1 MIRSLAGRLFAA
13 IALCAASPANPAHG
27 QSERLFGNVEDSSLE
42 FQKFDNTYFV
52 ADRFASFD
60 AASGTG
66 TIEWKR
72 HRRRATY
79 SFLKVDTVLA
89 PDTQNEDF
97 PTEYDAAPITPFR
110 LDFVS
115 PRTVR
120 IRFNTSVDPVRDGP
134 SPMLVG
140 MPGKDRSWKI
150 EETAEAVTYR
160 SAFGSVRIVRNPI
173 AIEIRDV
180 SGKLLTSTQ
189 NKSMLSSFAA
199 PLPFSFIRRAGDFG
213 RQVAVPFQLGHDDG
227 VYGFGESFTRLNKRG
242 QRVDLVIRDAMG
254 VQTPVMYK
262 PVPMFVT
269 SAGYGMFVHSSAP
282 VSVDV
287 GRSYDQSNVVY
298 VNDLDFDLFVF
309 LGEPKDVVGEYT
321 ALTGRSPV
329 PPLWSFGFWMSR
341 ITYKSEDE
349 VREVAAKLREYRIP
363 TDVIHLD
370 TGWFEND
377 WRNDYRFS
385 KARFRDAAKMM
396 RDLKQDGFRIS
407 LWQLPYFGRK
417 NALYDEIVSKGL
429 AIRNAAGEAPDE
441 DAVLDFTNPETVKWY
456 QGKLASLLE
465 MGASVIKVD
474 FGEGAPM
481 SGVYANGKTG
491 RLEHNLYP
499 VRYNKA
505 AFDITKQVTGD
516 SIIWARAAWA
526 GSQRYP
532 LHWGGD
538 AENTDAA
545 MAAEL
550 RGGLS
555 FGLSGFTYWSHDA
568 GGFVNKAPRDLYR
581 RWMAMAVLTSHT
593 RAHGAPPR
601 EPWEYD
607 PALVEEFRRTIGLKY
622 ALMPY
627 VYAQSV
633 DSSAKG
639 YPVLRTLF
647 FEFPDDPTAWQ
658 VDDQY
663 MFGSDLLV
671 APLMKEGS
679 TGRKVHLPAG
689 DWIDYQSG
697 KAYRGG
703 AWHDIE
709 AGQVPIVLLVRNNAV
724 IPHVAVAQS
733 TKDIDWK
740 NVELRVFSTGG
751 GAATGRF
758 ALPNG
763 EARTLTVENGALKT
777 DPYSGAIKW
786 RVSSVGR

>member
-1 MIRSLAGRLFAA
+1 MKFTVRSLLAA
-13 IALCAASPANPAHG
+13 MAASLAVLGAPAGAETP
-27 QSERLFGNVEDSSLE
+27 RVFGHIEDSSLE
-42 FQKFDNTYFV
+42 FQKFDHTYFV
-52 ADRFASFD
+52 ADNFASFD

-79 SFLKVDTVLA
+79 SFLKVDMPLS
-89 PDTQNEDF
+89 PDVQNEDF
-97 PTEYDAAPITPFR
+97 PSEYDEHAVTPFR

-120 IRFNTSVDPVRDGP
+120 IRFSTSVDPIRDEPSLMLAGTPARDG
-134 SPMLVG
+134 
-140 MPGKDRSWKI
+140 SWKV
-150 EETAEAVTYR
+150 EETPEAVTYR

-173 AIEIRDV
+173 AIEIRDA

-199 PLPFSFIRRAGDFG
+199 PLPFSFIRRASDFG

-227 VYGFGESFTRLNKRG
+227 VYGFGESFSRLNKRG
-242 QRVDLVIRDAMG
+242 QRIDLVIRDAMG
-254 VQTPVMYK
+254 VQTPMMYK
-262 PVPMFVT
+262 PVPMFLN

-282 VSVDV
+282 VTVDV
-287 GRSYDQSNVVY
+287 GRSFDQSNVVY
-298 VNDLDFDLFVF
+298 VNDPNFDLFVF
-309 LGEPKDVVGEYT
+309 LGDPKDVLSEYT
-321 ALTGRSPV
+321 TLTGRSPV

-341 ITYKSEDE
+341 ITYKSEAE
-349 VREVAAKLREYRIP
+349 VRDVAAKLREHRIP
-363 TDVIHLD
+363 ADVIHLD
-370 TGWFEND
+370 TGWFEHD

-385 KARFRDAAKMM
+385 ETRFEDPAKMM
-396 RDLKQDGFRIS
+396 RDLRKDGFRIS
-407 LWQLPYFGRK
+407 LWQLPYFSRK

-429 AIRNAAGEAPDE
+429 AVRNAAGEVPDE
-441 DAVLDFTNPETVKWY
+441 DAVLDFTNPETIKWY
-456 QGKLASLLE
+456 QAKLADLLK
-465 MGASVIKVD
+465 MGAAVIKVD

-481 SGVYANGKTG
+481 NGVYANGRTG

-505 AFDITKQVTGD
+505 AFDVTKQVTGD
-516 SIIWARAAWA
+516 GIIWARAAWA

-538 AENTDAA
+538 AENTDSA
-545 MAAEL
+545 MAAQL

-555 FGLSGFTYWSHDA
+555 FGLSGFTYWAHDA
-568 GGFVNKAPRDLYR
+568 GGFVNRAPRDLYR
-581 RWMAMAVLTSHT
+581 RWMAMGVLASHT

-607 PALVEEFRRTIGLKY
+607 EALTEDFRRTIGLKY

-639 YPVLRTLF
+639 HPMIRTLF

-658 VDDQY
+658 IEDEY

-671 APLMKEGS
+671 APLMDEGS
-679 TGRKVHLPAG
+679 TGRKVYLPAG

-697 KAYRGG
+697 RAYRGG

-709 AGQVPIVLLVRNNAV
+709 AGPVPIVLLVRNNAV

-733 TKDIDWK
+733 TDDIDWK

-751 GAATGRF
+751 GPATGRF
-758 ALPNG
+758 ALPDG
-763 EARTLTVENGALKT
+763 KAQTLTVDNGVLKG
-777 DPYSGAIKW
+777 DPYSGRVNW
-786 RVSSVGR
+786 RIATAGR